1 MIVQGQRISF
11 DSNQDL
17 IENVTQGFLFLHWN
31 GSTDEITVEPPVRI
45 DEMEVPLY
53 YEEAGGMPKDAATIT
68 TFYVVLDGRMQKA
81 IMGVAAFVA
90 LLGIGCL
97 SLTLYHR
104 NKKLVF
110 LVSPISCRFFD
121 RASR

>member
-1 MIVQGQRISF
+1 M
-11 DSNQDL
+11 
-17 IENVTQGFLFLHWN
+17 ENVTKGILFSHWK
-31 GSTDEITVEPPVRI
+31 GSTDEYVIKQFDRI

-90 LLGIGCL
+90 LLGTGCL
-97 SLTLYHR
+97 SLTLYHS

-110 LVSPISCRFFD
+110 FVYPNLYHF
-121 RASR
+121 